1 MPHPIIYPHRL
12 ANGRSWLAPELAQLE
27 LSSARGQRLQRR
39 RLATYRWAV
48 QSGRLAHLEP
58 EDGWEML
65 EAMERRERLR
75 EYYHRKKK
83 LREEMRGYPLELLEL
98 FQA

>member
-1 MPHPIIYPHRL
+1 MHHPILHPHRL
-12 ANGRSWLAPELAQLE
+12 AGGRSWLCPELSQLE
-27 LSSARGQRLQRR
+27 MNSARGRRLQRR
-39 RLATYRWAV
+39 RLAAYQSAV

-75 EYYHRKKK
+75 EYYHRKKE
-83 LREEMRGYPLELLEL
+83 LREEMRGYPPELLEL